1 MNSIDFEVNE
11 FYPKGAFIKKGRYCE
26 FTEEV
31 RRNFNKDVDI
41 CHGISFFCMSTA
53 IVNAMNYF
61 WYKNRDVEKTLEYI
75 YGIIIAVKRIK
86 YSGTIDL
93 EEIEEYKEYLE
104 KLEIV
109 LNNILEN
116 SNHNLKYFHCEHSI
130 YYLNAI
136 LDKLYNEE
144 ANLHFGNPAWNRSIG
159 GAYDPV
165 EFSIDKGK
173 FLLGEED
180 SIAITNL
187 LKFTLGYDES
197 YPSENGLFFY
207 KYEMN
212 GNKFLYTSCTKE
224 NFVKA
229 KNVSEC
235 DIPIRYKDY
244 LENKIKIINVL

>member
-1 MNSIDFEVNE
+1 MNSIDFEVNKT
-11 FYPKGAFIKKGRYCE
+11 YPEGAFVKKGRYCE
-26 FTEEV
+26 FT
-31 RRNFNKDVDI
+31 KDIIREFGGNGNI

-61 WYKNRDVEKTLEYI
+61 WYKNGDVEKTLEYI

-93 EEIEEYKEYLE
+93 EEIEEYREDLE
-104 KLEIV
+104 ELEVVLNKILTNCENICSTIPH
-109 LNNILEN
+109 LNNILN
-116 SNHNLKYFHCEHSI
+116 
-130 YYLNAI
+130 
-136 LDKLYNEE
+136 KLYNEK
-144 ANLHFGNPAWNRSIG
+144 ANLHKGNPSWNKSIG

-165 EFSIDKGK
+165 KFSIDDNMI
-173 FLLGEED
+173 LLGEKD

-187 LKFTLGYDES
+187 LEYTLGYDES

-212 GNKFLYTSCTKE
+212 GKKFLYTSYTEE

-229 KNVSEC
+229 IDVSKC
-235 DIPIRYKDY
+235 DTPIGYNDY
-244 LENKIKIINVL
+244 LEDEIKIIDVL